1 MRWCDCLHQS
11 LGPIINYVNDLS
23 RYGRTFWHFN
33 FFLSF
38 FNFMT
43 RKLIR
48 LLRKKCVGNLIGKPA
63 LTFMSVC
70 SFVINDFIRW
80 SPKLSQH
87 TLNCNTWFYNNKK
100 FKISIILKK
109 VNSLVIYLRN
119 LYVAENMTYKCPK
132 MPHTQ
137 HSLTHGNKQFHML
150 SCLLTQIKQPWH
162 IACHNGKSMQ
172 ILFNFLMERWWL

>member
-1 MRWCDCLHQS
+1 MCSFHYRKRIATIRANESHDGLCLINNYNSLMSIHLRLISIENIQKIYHNLPHFLSLFRTMMRWCDCLHQS

-38 FNFMT
+38 FNFMA

-70 SFVINDFIRW
+70 SFVINDFIRG
-80 SPKLSQH
+80 SL
-87 TLNCNTWFYNNKK
+87 K
-100 FKISIILKK
+100 FKSA
-109 VNSLVIYLRN
+109 Y
-119 LYVAENMTYKCPK
+119 
-132 MPHTQ
+132 
-137 HSLTHGNKQFHML
+137 F
-150 SCLLTQIKQPWH
+150 
-162 IACHNGKSMQ
+162 
-172 ILFNFLMERWWL
+172 